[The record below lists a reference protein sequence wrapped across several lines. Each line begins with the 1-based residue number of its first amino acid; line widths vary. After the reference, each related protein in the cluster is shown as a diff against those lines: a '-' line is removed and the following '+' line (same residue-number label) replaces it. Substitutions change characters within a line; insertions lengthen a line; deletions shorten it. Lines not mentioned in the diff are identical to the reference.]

1 MASFS
6 TIGRV
11 LRDETVGPLQRRVAV
26 KFEVPLERV
35 PAEVA
40 GQAMGEVVA
49 VN

>member
-1 MASFS
+1 ASFT

-26 KFEVPLERV
+26 KFDAPLEHS

-40 GQAMGEVVA
+40 GRA
-49 VN
+49 VGGIGGDN